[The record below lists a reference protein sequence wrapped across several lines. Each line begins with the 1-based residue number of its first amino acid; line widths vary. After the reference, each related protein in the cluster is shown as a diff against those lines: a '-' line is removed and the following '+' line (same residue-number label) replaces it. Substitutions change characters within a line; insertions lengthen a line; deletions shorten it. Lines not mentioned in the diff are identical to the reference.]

1 MFAERESHAVYFLQE
16 QDMTRFDAVN
26 YISHGIAKAP
36 GRSETR
42 RVQGAEEEE
51 RGEKGQKR
59 NHDAL
64 DAYCVNLNKKAKS
77 GKIDPLI
84 GREAEV
90 DRTIQILCRRSKNN
104 PLYVGDPGVGKT
116 AIAEGLARRI
126 VQREVP
132 EVLLNATIFALDMG
146 ALLAGTRYRGDFEER
161 LKAVLSELE
170 AQPGAVLFI
179 DEIHTVIGA
188 GATSGGAMD
197 ASNLLKPALAGGA
210 IRCIGSTTYKEYRN
224 YFEKDR
230 ALVRRFQKIDVNEPT
245 IEDSIKIL
253 RGLKP
258 YYERHHKVRYT
269 ADAIKAAVE
278 LSHRYIGDRKLPD
291 KAIDVIDETGAAQML
306 VPENK
311 RRKTI
316 TAKEVEACIAT
327 MARIPPKSV
336 SRDDREVLKN
346 LDRDLKMVVFGQDPA
361 IESLVS
367 AIKLARAGLRDPE
380 KPIGSYLFSGPTGV
394 GKTEVARQLARTLGI
409 EITRFDMSEYM
420 ERHTVSRLIGA
431 PPGYVGFDQGGLLT
445 DAIDQHPHSVL
456 LLDEIEKAHPDLFN
470 ILLQVM
476 DYGKLT
482 DHNGKNV
489 DFRNVILI
497 MTTNAGASELAKQA
511 IGFGSG
517 IRAGDDQEAIN
528 RMFTPEFR
536 NRLDAVISFAALAPS
551 TIGRVVDKFVLQL
564 EEQLADRNVTIELDA
579 GAREWLAEKGYDPL
593 FGARP
598 LGRIIQEHIKKPLA
612 EELLFG
618 QLAKGGVVMV
628 SADTEADKLTFAFLP
643 RPPSTADRAGGDRT
657 GRIAPTFVIPGQ
669 PAGLNPEPMNTVF
682 AFLARSVF
690 LGSGFL
696 APLGPGM
703 TERGTVA
710 PLRFRVMPKKKIE
723 LNRSALR
730 QRRRSLRH
738 GFPEF
743 QVVTEDDARAGG
755 FERREAVERGQHL
768 VAVMHEARQAPFA
781 QGATEIAG
789 IGGQH
794 GIATRQAQFQRLVAR
809 RVAGRRQTHDR
820 AIAEHI
826 VLAIDQ
832 PQFVAEIEI
841 ARVEATPRGRVRVH
855 PGIPFAALHQ
865 HRRVRD
871 QGVAAGMVEM
881 EMRVDDQVDLR
892 RITVRARSAG
902 R

>member
-1 MFAERESHAVYFLQE
+1 MLSRNLEKTLHRALAYANERRHEYATLEHLLLSLTEDQDALAVLRACTVDLEKLRRDLLNYVDNELSNLVSTHVEDAKPTASFQRVLQRAAIHVQSSGREEVTGANVLVAMFAERESHAIYFLQE

-42 RVQGAEEEE
+42 RVQGADEEEGG
-51 RGEKGQKR
+51 RGGAGGEKGQKR
-59 NHDAL
+59 SHDAL

-84 GREAEV
+84 GRESEV
-90 DRTIQILCRRSKNN
+90 DRTVQILCRRSKNN

-197 ASNLLKPALAGGA
+197 ASNLLKPALASGA

-245 IEDSIKIL
+245 VEDSIKIL

-269 ADAIKAAVE
+269 ADALRAAVE
-278 LSHRYIGDRKLPD
+278 LSHKYIGDRKLPD

-306 VPENK
+306 VPENR

-316 TAKEVEACIAT
+316 TAREVETVIAT

-336 SRDDREVLKN
+336 SRDDKEVLKN
-346 LDRDLKMVVFGQDPA
+346 LERDLKTMVFGQEKA
-361 IESLVS
+361 IDALTA

-409 EITRFDMSEYM
+409 ELTRFDMSEYM

-445 DAIDQHPHSVL
+445 DAVDQHPHSVL

-482 DHNGKNV
+482 DHNGKIV

-497 MTTNAGASELAKQA
+497 MTTNAGAAELSKPA
-511 IGFGSG
+511 IGFGSEVRVG
-517 IRAGDDQEAIN
+517 EDEEAIN

-536 NRLDAVISFAALAPS
+536 NRLDSVISFAPLSPE

-564 EEQLADRNVTIELDA
+564 EEQLADRNVTMELDE
-579 GAREWLAEKGYDPL
+579 GARQWLAEKGYDRL

-598 LGRIIQEHIKKPLA
+598 LGRVIQEHIKKPLA

-618 QLAKGGVVMV
+618 VLAKGG
-628 SADTEADKLTFAFLP
+628 
-643 RPPSTADRAGGDRT
+643 
-657 GRIAPTFVIPGQ
+657 
-669 PAGLNPEPMNTVF
+669 TV
-682 AFLARSVF
+682 RVTRKDD
-690 LGSGFL
+690 GSGL
-696 APLGPGM
+696 AFECKEGV
-703 TERGTVA
+703 VA
-710 PLRFRVMPKKKIE
+710 PPAKEPE
-723 LNRSALR
+723 L
-730 QRRRSLRH
+730 
-738 GFPEF
+738 
-743 QVVTEDDARAGG
+743 
-755 FERREAVERGQHL
+755 VE
-768 VAVMHEARQAPFA
+768 
-781 QGATEIAG
+781 
-789 IGGQH
+789 
-794 GIATRQAQFQRLVAR
+794 
-809 RVAGRRQTHDR
+809 
-820 AIAEHI
+820 
-826 VLAIDQ
+826 
-832 PQFVAEIEI
+832 
-841 ARVEATPRGRVRVH
+841 
-855 PGIPFAALHQ
+855 
-865 HRRVRD
+865 
-871 QGVAAGMVEM
+871 
-881 EMRVDDQVDLR
+881 
-892 RITVRARSAG
+892 
-902 R
+902 